1 MINNFVASNSAC
13 AESLN
18 LGILEYKMFA
28 FNALSKQNKQAA
40 SHVTA
45 AERLCVGY
53 WAITGLNPSIE
64 QDPMKT
70 ASFYK
75 ESRN

>member
-1 MINNFVASNSAC
+1 MLACINLTWKF
-13 AESLN
+13 LD
-18 LGILEYKMFA
+18 YKMFG
-28 FNALSKQNKQAA
+28 FNSTLSKQHKQPVA
-40 SHVTA
+40 SFMTA

-53 WAITGLNPSIE
+53 WAITGLNTSIE